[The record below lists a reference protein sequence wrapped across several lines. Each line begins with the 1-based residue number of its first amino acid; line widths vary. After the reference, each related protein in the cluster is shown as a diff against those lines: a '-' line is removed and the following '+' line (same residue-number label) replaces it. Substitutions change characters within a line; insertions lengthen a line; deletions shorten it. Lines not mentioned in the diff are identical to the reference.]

1 MIDLYTL
8 VIFTSISQAG
18 RVEKMPST
26 VKVNGTTNPNLKKY
40 EPGQGQ
46 AKSVLSPVTDQNAAT
61 IKKRVFTFGKGKSEG
76 NKGMKSLLGGKGAN
90 LAEMASIG
98 LSVPPGLTISTEA
111 CQEYQL
117 NGKDLPQ
124 GLWEEILEGLEI
136 VQKDIGSIL
145 GDPAKP
151 LLVSVRSGAAI
162 SMPGMMDTVLNLGL
176 NDKVVAG
183 LAAKSGE
190 RFAYDSYR
198 RFLDM
203 FGDVVMGIPHSS
215 FEEKLEKLKGKKGV
229 ELDTKLTASDLK
241 ELVDQYKNVY
251 LETTGEKF
259 PSDPKQQLLLAVK
272 AVFDSWDSS
281 RAIKYR
287 SINQITGLKG
297 TAVNIQCMVFG
308 NMGNTS
314 GTGVLFTRNPSTGER
329 KLYGEFLINAQGEDV
344 VAGIRT
350 PEDVDTMKNCMPEAY
365 KELVENCEIL
375 EKHYKDMMDI
385 EFTVQENR
393 LWMLQCRVGKRTG
406 KGAVKIAV
414 DMANEG
420 LVNKHAAIKMVE
432 PQHLDQLLH
441 PQFENP
447 TAYKD
452 KVLATGLPASPG
464 AAVGQVVF
472 NAEDAESWHAQGKK
486 VILVRTETSPEDVG
500 GMHAA
505 AGILTARGGMTSHAA
520 VVARGWG
527 KCCVSGCADIRV
539 NDREKVL
546 VLIGKTV
553 VNEGEWLSLNGS
565 TGEVIL
571 GKQPLSPPALSG
583 DLETFMSWADKVR
596 RLKVMA
602 NADTPE
608 DALTARNNGAQGIGL
623 CRTEHMFFASDDRIK
638 AVRKMIM
645 AATPEQRKAAMDLLL
660 PYQRSDFE
668 GIFRAMDGLPVTIR
682 LLDPP
687 LHEFLP
693 EGNLEQIVGQL
704 TTQTGM
710 TEDEVFSRVEKLSE
724 VNPMLG
730 FRGCRLG
737 ISYPE
742 LTEMQACAIFQAAV
756 SMSNQG
762 VKVFPEIME
771 LGHQVKLIR
780 SVAVNVFSEMGT
792 TVSYKVGTMI
802 EIPRAALVADEI
814 AKEAEFF
821 SFGTNDLTQ
830 MTFGYSRDDVGKFLP
845 IYLSKGLLQNDPFQV
860 LDQQGV
866 GQLVKMAT
874 EKGRAARPSLK
885 VGICGEHGGEPSS
898 VAFFAEAGLD
908 YVSCSPFRSSR
919 EVRLRIPLSGKDMR
933 SLQDW
938 ILRNFNIAR
947 EEGEVEE
954 KEEQE
959 EEEEDEEEA
968 VGLSRAAFTTVTIDL
983 SSFSVTLTIISSS
996 TCGSI
1001 GMDSKLGVSIIV
1013 NLVRE
1018 GNDSD

>member
-1 MIDLYTL
+1 MESAFKGMMIRTVPDRCSHTL
-8 VIFTSISQAG
+8 L
-18 RVEKMPST
+18 K
-26 VKVNGTTNPNLKKY
+26 VKHSEQIGYL
-40 EPGQGQ
+40 Q
-46 AKSVLSPVTDQNAAT
+46 DQNLLDCNHCKSIQHVRLQKRKCLHPFSSHMRSQVVMALVSDPIST
-61 IKKRVFTFGKGKSEG
+61 TKKRVFTFGKGRSEG
-76 NKGMKSLLGGKGAN
+76 NKSMKSLLGGKGAN

-111 CQEYQL
+111 CQEYQD
-117 NGKDLPQ
+117 NGKKLPES
-124 GLWEEILEGLEI
+124 LWEEILEGLRVIEN
-136 VQKDIGSIL
+136 DMGASL
-145 GDPAKP
+145 GDPSKP
-151 LLVSVRSGAAI
+151 LLLSVRSGAAI

-176 NDKVVAG
+176 NDTVVVG

-190 RFAYDSYR
+190 RFAYDSFR

-203 FGDVVMGIPHSS
+203 FGGVVMGIPHSA
-215 FEEKLEKLKGKKGV
+215 FEEKLELLKQAKGV
-229 ELDTKLTASDLK
+229 KLDTELTASDLK
-241 ELVDQYKNVY
+241 KLIEQYKNVY
-251 LETTGEKF
+251 LEVKGETF
-259 PSDPKQQLLLAVK
+259 PADPEKQLQLAIQ
-272 AVFDSWDSS
+272 AVFDSWDSP

-287 SINQITGLKG
+287 SINQISGLKG
-297 TAVNIQCMVFG
+297 TAVNIQSMVFG

-314 GTGVLFTRNPSTGER
+314 GTGVLFTRNPSTGEK
-329 KLYGEFLINAQGEDV
+329 KLYGEFLVNAQGEDV

-350 PEDVDTMKNCMPEAY
+350 PEDLDTMKSCMPEAY
-365 KELVENCEIL
+365 RELLENCEIL
-375 EKHYKDMMDI
+375 EQHYKDMMDI

-393 LWMLQCRVGKRTG
+393 LWMLQCRSGKRTG

-414 DMANEG
+414 DMVNEG
-420 LVNKHAAIKMVE
+420 IVDTRTVIKMVE

-441 PQFENP
+441 PQFEDP
-447 TAYKD
+447 SAYKD
-452 KVLATGLPASPG
+452 RVIACGLPASPG
-464 AAVGQVVF
+464 AAVGQIVF
-472 NAEDAESWHAQGKK
+472 SSEDAEVSHAQGNS

-505 AGILTARGGMTSHAA
+505 VGILTARGGMTSHAA

-527 KCCVSGCADIRV
+527 KCCISGCSEIQV
-539 NDREKVL
+539 NDTNKVL
-546 VLIGKTV
+546 VVGNKVIS
-553 VNEGEWLSLNGS
+553 EGEWLSLNGS

-571 GKQPLSPPALSG
+571 GKEPLSPPALSG
-583 DLETFMSWADKVR
+583 DLEIFMSWADNIR

-608 DALTARNNGAQGIGL
+608 DALAARNNGAEGIGL

-638 AVRKMIM
+638 TVRKMIM
-645 AATPEQRKAAMDLLL
+645 AITPEQRKVALDQLL

-693 EGNLEQIVGQL
+693 EGDLEQIVNEL
-704 TTQTGM
+704 ASETGM
-710 TEDEVFSRVEKLSE
+710 AEDEVFSRIEKLSE

-742 LTEMQACAIFQAAV
+742 LTEMQARAIFQAAV

-762 VKVFPEIME
+762 IVVLPEIMVPLVGTPQE
-771 LGHQVKLIR
+771 LGHQVSLIR
-780 SVAVNVFSEMGT
+780 EVATKVFSEMG
-792 TVSYKVGTMI
+792 SSLKYKVGTMI
-802 EIPRAALVADEI
+802 EIPRAALIADEI

-845 IYLSKGLLQNDPFQV
+845 VYLSKGILQTDPFVV
-860 LDQQGV
+860 LDQKGV
-866 GQLVKMAT
+866 GQLIKFAT

-908 YVSCSPFRSSR
+908 YVSCSPFR
-919 EVRLRIPLSGKDMR
+919 VP
-933 SLQDW
+933 
-938 ILRNFNIAR
+938 IAR
-947 EEGEVEE
+947 LAAAQV
-954 KEEQE
+954 
-959 EEEEDEEEA
+959 A
-968 VGLSRAAFTTVTIDL
+968 V
-983 SSFSVTLTIISSS
+983 
-996 TCGSI
+996 
-1001 GMDSKLGVSIIV
+1001 
-1013 NLVRE
+1013 
-1018 GNDSD
+1018 

>member
-1 MIDLYTL
+1 MAASVKGLLVKSTDETYIKRIWKHNVDQNQIEYFRLGHHPSLSVSRWSGHVRLARCHDLQN
-8 VIFTSISQAG
+8 SA
-18 RVEKMPST
+18 
-26 VKVNGTTNPNLKKY
+26 NGVLNLKPKKNRLSR
-40 EPGQGQ
+40 PGLIRSK
-46 AKSVLSPVTDQNAAT
+46 AILTPVSDTAPAT
-61 IKKRVFTFGKGKSEG
+61 KKRVFTFGKGMSEG
-76 NKGMKSLLGGKGAN
+76 HKGMKSLLGGKGAN

-117 NGKDLPQ
+117 SGKNFPK
-124 GLWEEILEGLEI
+124 GLWQEVLEGLEN
-136 VQKDIGSIL
+136 VEKDMGAYL
-145 GDPAKP
+145 GDPSRP
-151 LLVSVRSGAAI
+151 LLLSVRSGAAI
-162 SMPGMMDTVLNLGL
+162 SMPGMMDTVLNLGM
-176 NDKVVAG
+176 NDDVVAS

-203 FGDVVMGIPHSS
+203 FGGVVMGIPHSS
-215 FEEKLEKLKGKKGV
+215 FEEKLEQLKHAKGV
-229 ELDTKLTASDLK
+229 LLDTELTASDLK
-241 ELVDQYKNVY
+241 ELVEQYKNVY
-251 LETTGEKF
+251 IEANEKF
-259 PSDPKQQLLLAVK
+259 PSDPKDQLQLAVK
-272 AVFDSWDSS
+272 AVFDSWDSP
-281 RAIKYR
+281 RANKYR

-314 GTGVLFTRNPSTGER
+314 GTGVLFTRNPSTGEK
-329 KLYGEFLINAQGEDV
+329 KLYGEFLLNAQGEDV

-350 PEDVDTMKNCMPEAY
+350 PEDLDTMKYCMPEAY
-365 KELVENCEIL
+365 NELVENCEIL
-375 EKHYKDMMDI
+375 ERHYKDMMDI

-393 LWMLQCRVGKRTG
+393 LWMLQCRSGKRTG

-414 DMANEG
+414 DMVTEG
-420 LVNKHAAIKMVE
+420 LVDKRTSIKMVE

-441 PQFENP
+441 PQFQDES
-447 TAYKD
+447 AYKD
-452 KVLATGLPASPG
+452 KVVATGLPASPG

-472 NAEDAESWHAQGKK
+472 CADVAEEWHAQGKS

-539 NDREKVL
+539 NDIDKV
-546 VLIGKTV
+546 VVIGDKV
-553 VNEGEWLSLNGS
+553 IEEGEWISLNGS

-583 DLETFMSWADKVR
+583 DLEAFMSWADEFR
-596 RLKVMA
+596 QIKVMA
-602 NADTPE
+602 NADTPD
-608 DALTARNNGAQGIGL
+608 DALTARRNGAEGIGL
-623 CRTEHMFFASDDRIK
+623 CRTEHMFFASDKRIK
-638 AVRKMIM
+638 AVRRMIM
-645 AATPEQRKAAMDLLL
+645 AVTVEQRKEALDQLL

-693 EGNLEQIVGQL
+693 EGDLEQIVEEL
-704 TTQTGM
+704 TTETGM
-710 TEDEVFSRVEKLSE
+710 TEDEVYSRIENLSE

-742 LTEMQACAIFQAAV
+742 LTEMQVRAIFQAAIA
-756 SMSNQG
+756 MSNNG
-762 VKVFPEIME
+762 IEVHPEIMVPLVGTPQE
-771 LGHQVKLIR
+771 LRHQVNSIHSIAKK
-780 SVAVNVFSEMGT
+780 VFSETGDSL
-792 TVSYKVGTMI
+792 SYKVGTMI

-814 AKEAEFF
+814 AVEAEFF

-845 IYLSKGLLQNDPFQV
+845 IYLSKGILQNDPFEV
-860 LDQQGV
+860 LDQKGV
-866 GQLVKMAT
+866 GQLIKMAT
-874 EKGRAARPSLK
+874 EKGRTARPGLK

-898 VAFFAEAGLD
+898 VAFFAQIGLD
-908 YVSCSPFRSSR
+908 YVSCSPFR
-919 EVRLRIPLSGKDMR
+919 VP
-933 SLQDW
+933 
-938 ILRNFNIAR
+938 IAR
-947 EEGEVEE
+947 
-954 KEEQE
+954 
-959 EEEEDEEEA
+959 
-968 VGLSRAAFTTVTIDL
+968 LAAAQVAA
-983 SSFSVTLTIISSS
+983 S
-996 TCGSI
+996 
-1001 GMDSKLGVSIIV
+1001 
-1013 NLVRE
+1013 
-1018 GNDSD
+1018 